1 MLEQPL
7 CLTLSKTMCHYSS
20 TPNEVSATFHMA
32 LTQAPHIEGI
42 RSYGSCA
49 GRRCG
54 GCWPAIDDSLPR
66 QFMGREF
73 GKRPVPEKSADMVF
87 PHLPAHAQPNRSC
100 PFSNCTPTMQIGKA
114 STAAPVSS
122 IFSLITSSLWLWW
135 LFPYCSQDRNFCS
148 LVPRRQSDEGTSL
161 SLGNKPQPFDF
172 FHRPNGHDQV
182 DVALA

>member
-1 MLEQPL
+1 MG
-7 CLTLSKTMCHYSS
+7 LTLSKTVCHYSS
-20 TPNEVSATFHMA
+20 MPNEVSATFHMA

-42 RSYGSCA
+42 KSYGSCA

-73 GKRPVPEKSADMVF
+73 SKRPVPEKSADMVF

-122 IFSLITSSLWLWW
+122 IFSLNNLLPLAVVAVSLLQPRPQILLTSA
-135 LFPYCSQDRNFCS
+135 PPAERRRHI
-148 LVPRRQSDEGTSL
+148 LVSWQQAPAVRL
-161 SLGNKPQPFDF
+161 L
-172 FHRPNGHDQV
+172 
-182 DVALA
+182 LAAQ